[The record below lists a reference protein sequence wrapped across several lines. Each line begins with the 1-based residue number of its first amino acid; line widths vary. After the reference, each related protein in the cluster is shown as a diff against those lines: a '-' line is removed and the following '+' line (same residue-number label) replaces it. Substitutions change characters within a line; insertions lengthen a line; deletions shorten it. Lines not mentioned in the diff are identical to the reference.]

1 VWRQN
6 AQILLKFNESHVND
20 ANQKLR
26 ATVGARPKR
35 LPELKKILAFIQ
47 NSEVP
52 PRQQRRRDAHDLWL
66 AVRAAHNRCQTASAA
81 LTAIGASIPEDSHD
95 SHPDVPLDEAAEEHR
110 KAFDE
115 YIEASL
121 RLSAFMLSEDEPKI
135 PAPSSAGAR
144 LRWTK
149 PHPVMLALALLFP
162 LLMFPLL
169 GLISLRRDEKQ
180 IRDLDSIRDA
190 VNRMSEQTR
199 NQTQA
204 SSTQPLS
211 NVAPLAK
218 GQAAP
223 VPAAAA
229 SATTTGRHPV
239 AAQGKTNDRSLR
251 PGRGAPSHAGGGGE
265 YRESFEFK
273 LTPSPHFDRVG
284 PILLSLRNVDLRR
297 QDVDLSVMA
306 DHLRIDTQAVKLYQP
321 VWIPL
326 KRPVLVIIQRIDQRQ
341 VRGSITLGK
350 QRGFRS

>member
-1 VWRQN
+1 MRIHDQG
-6 AQILLKFNESHVND
+6 FC
-20 ANQKLR
+20 

-35 LPELKKILAFIQ
+35 LPELKRILAFIPK
-47 NSEVP
+47 SEVP
-52 PRQQRRRDAHDLWL
+52 PRQQRRRAAHDLWL

-81 LTAIGASIPEDSHD
+81 LTAIGASLPEDSHD

-162 LLMFPLL
+162 LL
-169 GLISLRRDEKQ
+169 GVISLARDEKQ

-190 VNRMSEQTR
+190 VNRMLEQTR
-199 NQTQA
+199 YQTQA
-204 SSTQPLS
+204 SSTQPSVS
-211 NVAPLAK
+211 NVAPVAK
-218 GQAAP
+218 GQARL

-239 AAQGKTNDRSLR
+239 AAQAKTNDRSLR
-251 PGRGAPSHAGGGGE
+251 PGRGAPSQAGGSGE

-326 KRPVLVIIQRIDQRQ
+326 KRPVLVVIQRIDQRQ
-341 VRGSITLGK
+341 VRGSITVGK